1 MQKIATREERAAAI
15 SKARNKL
22 LSTRDAL
29 NSSEAQELY
38 LTFMSRYAQ
47 MEVAYK
53 SLLADYSRAHGK
65 KVVENSLKVERAV
78 IPRVLAYFS
87 IDLSE
92 IDRIQVFDGKPKI
105 GERCAS

>member
-1 MQKIATREERAAAI
+1 MPKWKSPT
-15 SKARNKL
+15 
-22 LSTRDAL
+22 
-29 NSSEAQELY
+29 
-38 LTFMSRYAQ
+38 SRFSPITVGHMA
-47 MEVAYK
+47 
-53 SLLADYSRAHGK
+53 K
-65 KVVENSLKVERAV
+65 KVVENSLKVEREA